1 MLVVELC
8 SSHGEVLCGMVQY
21 MLDLG
26 YSVDALIDT
35 QLFLDNALDIGFD
48 DRVRVCAT
56 SVTNIKIILS
66 TKWIK
71 QYEFVFFNTLIVY
84 QNPRI
89 SILCLAPYHQPKNG
103 FLAIEHNTQAQY
115 ARILPPHRILTLM
128 PTPHYRF
135 YANAHYFGKHAKQ
148 GKHTQNP
155 SFLIVGKI
163 SKNLQPTL
171 DVFRQLAH
179 HASFDLFIIG
189 GYDQSHY
196 DLTDLKDHI
205 HFTGYLTYPQ
215 LYGYANKA
223 HFILPLLDAHDV
235 AHNRYLYDFSGSLGL
250 SYGFGII
257 PIIHRKFAPHFL
269 LNQDN
274 ALIYDDMLEILC
286 QALRMPASQIQSK
299 ALSLHTLAKHLH
311 TQSLAHITQALQT
324 PCPTIHYPLSFRIKA
339 FLKHR
344 YWRLRR
350 YGKLLFLIYKS
361 LRHKSEVKAKTS
373 YNRKF

>member
-1 MLVVELC
+1 
-8 SSHGEVLCGMVQY
+8 

-71 QYEFVFFNTLIVY
+71 QYEFVFFNTLIAY

-189 GYDQSHY
+189 GY
-196 DLTDLKDHI
+196 
-205 HFTGYLTYPQ
+205 
-215 LYGYANKA
+215 
-223 HFILPLLDAHDV
+223 
-235 AHNRYLYDFSGSLGL
+235 
-250 SYGFGII
+250 
-257 PIIHRKFAPHFL
+257 
-269 LNQDN
+269 
-274 ALIYDDMLEILC
+274 M
-286 QALRMPASQIQSK
+286 
-299 ALSLHTLAKHLH
+299 
-311 TQSLAHITQALQT
+311 
-324 PCPTIHYPLSFRIKA
+324 IKA
-339 FLKHR
+339 TMISPISKTTYTSQATSPTHSFMDTQT
-344 YWRLRR
+344 RR
-350 YGKLLFLIYKS
+350 ILFCLY
-361 LRHKSEVKAKTS
+361 LMLTM
-373 YNRKF
+373 